1 MKDILTITLNPALD
15 LATTTPKIEAG
26 PKLRCAEPELDP
38 GGGGI
43 NVSRAI
49 HILGGASRAFVAV
62 GGPTGQRVTSL
73 LKDEGVEAL
82 RFEVPGDTRQ
92 SIAVTATD
100 TGEQFRFVLP
110 GPHWDAGLLTPLLD
124 RIVDAASPAGLAV
137 LSGSN
142 PPGIP
147 DDIAITLCA
156 HLKARNVS
164 LIADMSGSS
173 LHQLA
178 TMAAS
183 PLYVLRLDQKEAET
197 LAGRAL
203 LSRQDSADFAAELV
217 RRGVAEIVIVG
228 RAADGSVLASASER
242 VHAATP
248 KVPVRSKIGAGDSFV
263 GALALSLARG
273 EDHAQALCS
282 GVAAA
287 SAAVISDAT
296 NLCRREDFDALMKQC
311 VVTFID

>member
-164 LIADMSGSS
+164 LIADTSGSS

-217 RRGVAEIVIVG
+217 RRGSPRSLSSGARPTGRCLPARRNEFMRRRPRCRYGPRSAPATASSGRWPFRLRAERI
-228 RAADGSVLASASER
+228 
-242 VHAATP
+242 TP
-248 KVPVRSKIGAGDSFV
+248 KRFARVWLRQVP
-263 GALALSLARG
+263 L
-273 EDHAQALCS
+273 
-282 GVAAA
+282 
-287 SAAVISDAT
+287 
-296 NLCRREDFDALMKQC
+296 
-311 VVTFID
+311 